1 MERYRLVKGFGRQEY
16 REEFLDGRLYMNS
29 LGYFWSNGNEAQRDA
44 AEGLSLEIEP
54 MTLEALPIEF
64 RRVQMHC
71 AQVCPSGFASCNILC
86 FAMDTVKNINGLPCI
101 ETLGNPRELGE
112 YFIAIDDIDQFLKR
126 VVCAV
131 AAQGAEYI
139 FSPVAY
145 GPPALA
151 PGRDLGNHILLEMDE
166 APGDA
171 FFPDGLPGTCFGP
184 FKKAVQY
191 ASQREWRIAL
201 YRGVAVATP
210 YVFDIGDIRDIA
222 HELQYDGL
230 YIDAEIA
237 AHNTAAWIF
246 AQTGGNIS
254 KEELTRRFY
263 ELGNRKVKMF
273 CTVG

>member
-112 YFIAIDDIDQFLKR
+112 YFIAIDDIDQF
-126 VVCAV
+126 
-131 AAQGAEYI
+131 
-139 FSPVAY
+139 S
-145 GPPALA
+145 
-151 PGRDLGNHILLEMDE
+151 
-166 APGDA
+166 
-171 FFPDGLPGTCFGP
+171 
-184 FKKAVQY
+184 
-191 ASQREWRIAL
+191 
-201 YRGVAVATP
+201 
-210 YVFDIGDIRDIA
+210 
-222 HELQYDGL
+222 
-230 YIDAEIA
+230 
-237 AHNTAAWIF
+237 
-246 AQTGGNIS
+246 QTGGVRGGRPRGGIHLFARGLWAS
-254 KEELTRRFY
+254 R
-263 ELGNRKVKMF
+263 LGSRS
-273 CTVG
+273 GSGQSYSA

>member
-184 FKKAVQY
+184 LKKRCNTRCKE
-191 ASQREWRIAL
+191 S
-201 YRGVAVATP
+201 G
-210 YVFDIGDIRDIA
+210 
-222 HELQYDGL
+222 EL
-230 YIDAEIA
+230 
-237 AHNTAAWIF
+237 
-246 AQTGGNIS
+246 
-254 KEELTRRFY
+254 RF
-263 ELGNRKVKMF
+263 
-273 CTVG
+273 TVGLRSRPHTSWISGT